1 MQTPSLPAIRAL
13 RPASKK
19 DVSLVRNGHWN
30 QTMSGD
36 TGATQIGR
44 EPSRP
49 TAVQLS
55 LGRTKMD
62 STFRYL
68 GVEL

>member
-1 MQTPSLPAIRAL
+1 
-13 RPASKK
+13 
-19 DVSLVRNGHWN
+19 
-30 QTMSGD
+30 MSGD
-36 TGATQIGR
+36 TGATRIGR

-55 LGRTKMD
+55 LGRTKID

-68 GVEL
+68 GVELEDALAIAEVIEI